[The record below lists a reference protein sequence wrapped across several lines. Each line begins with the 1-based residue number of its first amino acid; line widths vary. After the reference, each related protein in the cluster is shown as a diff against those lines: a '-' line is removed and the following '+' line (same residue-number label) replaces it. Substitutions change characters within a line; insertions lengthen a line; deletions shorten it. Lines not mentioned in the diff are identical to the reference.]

1 MRCSRRNGAAIVA
14 RAAWRRA
21 VADAAGLLPA
31 ATDGVRVVRR
41 LARRGRLGGA
51 EPPLGH
57 AGPRAHRTRGEP
69 DCGGDGQPERE
80 DDRGRRA
87 TRLRRWQEC
96 ASKARIIYGG
106 RFHPES
112 CRLIRKLT
120 SGSVG
125 QLIGS
130 KPRDKGRLGRPSD
143 STGRNASE
151 VRAGLERVDAD
162 ADPPFARGRP
172 RGQGSNRHA
181 HLSGLPGYWTQHVG
195 MVMRVIE
202 GDPSGSEVAASTWL
216 QGDGSGGCRTGSYDR
231 RGRVTPAEGRTLTSG
246 VLSTWAR

>member
-1 MRCSRRNGAAIVA
+1 MTHT
-14 RAAWRRA
+14 
-21 VADAAGLLPA
+21 
-31 ATDGVRVVRR
+31 AT
-41 LARRGRLGGA
+41 
-51 EPPLGH
+51 
-57 AGPRAHRTRGEP
+57 TRGKV
-69 DCGGDGQPERE
+69 
-80 DDRGRRA
+80 
-87 TRLRRWQEC
+87 RLEGAHHLKC

-120 SGSVG
+120 SGAAG
-125 QLIGS
+125 QLASS

-143 STGRNASE
+143 PTGRNVSE

-172 RGQGSNRHA
+172 RGQGSNRHT

-202 GDPSGSEVAASTWL
+202 GDPSGSEVAASTPL
-216 QGDGSGGCRTGSYDR
+216 RSGGSDGCRTGSYDR
-231 RGRVTPAEGRTLTSG
+231 RSRVIPAEERTLTSG
-246 VLSTWAR
+246 VLSKLAKWR